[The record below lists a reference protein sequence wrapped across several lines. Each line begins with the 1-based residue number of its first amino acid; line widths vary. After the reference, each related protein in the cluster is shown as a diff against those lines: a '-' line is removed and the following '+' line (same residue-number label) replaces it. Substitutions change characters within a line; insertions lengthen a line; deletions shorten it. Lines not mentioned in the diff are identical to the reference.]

1 MNIHGIKN
9 VTTVIAFGTEVRM
22 IDEDDLPQAIFD
34 YAIQK
39 YNGQIGG
46 MCEKYVAEFPEKDC
60 ELPVGDWHKNFL
72 CWLIYEKVLP
82 QTGKTIAEE
91 FVDQSSEVTSEMKHH
106 ALCMRN
112 MVRSDFLVISEKGI
126 LVKFKDIRTKKIYD
140 VKRYKNGPRYPLN
153 TIVTGRIFPFG
164 DHYRTTGF
172 FFIPTT
178 PFLLDM
184 DVLMNAYDTDQIDRI
199 ENIQL
204 RTISSF
210 QSVMNKYPSHWIDWM
225 CNYYQIKQRLKK
237 DKVREIE
244 QKLTSD
250 ISNILQ
256 ELSTEAKEVLRLCIK
271 NGGFVKYGL
280 LKQYDDDFT
289 FFWEEQPLSSTIGV
303 LRQRGLLFIGKM
315 WCGTRN
321 YRVAFVPIEL
331 RDTLQDI
338 FISEKDTQ
346 QTSLI

>member
-1 MNIHGIKN
+1 
-9 VTTVIAFGTEVRM
+9 M

-34 YAIQK
+34 YAIKK
-39 YNGQIGG
+39 YDGQIEG
-46 MCEKYVAEFPEKDC
+46 MCKRYVEEFPEKDC
-60 ELPVGDWHKNFL
+60 DLPNGDWHKNFL
-72 CWLIYEKVLP
+72 CWLFYEKVLP

-91 FVDQSSEVTSEMKHH
+91 FTEQSADLTPEMKRN
-106 ALCMRN
+106 AQRMRN
-112 MVRSDFLVISEKGI
+112 MVRSDFLVMSEKGTM
-126 LVKFKDIRTKKIYD
+126 VKFKDIRTKKIYT

-153 TIVTGRIFPFG
+153 TIVNGRIFPFG

-184 DVLMNAYDTDQIDRI
+184 DVLMNAYDTDQLDRI
-199 ENIQL
+199 EDIIL
-204 RTISSF
+204 RSSSSF
-210 QSVMNKYPSHWIDWM
+210 QSVMNKYPSYWIDWM
-225 CNYYQIKQRLKK
+225 CQYYGIHQRLKK

-250 ISNILQ
+250 LSNILQ
-256 ELSTEAKEVLRLCIK
+256 ELSTEAKEVLGLCIN

-280 LKQYDDDFT
+280 LKHYDDDFT

-315 WCGTRN
+315 WFGQRK
-321 YRVAFVPIEL
+321 YKVAFVPIEL
-331 RDTLQDI
+331 CDTLEDLL
-338 FISEKDTQ
+338 KKR
-346 QTSLI
+346 